1 MALRWISAAT
11 VAAAGPR
18 GSVATNASKTYEDCD
33 DDWVLAR
40 LSTSAGGAAGS
51 RRSARVH
58 SDTEA

>member
-1 MALRWISAAT
+1 
-11 VAAAGPR
+11 
-18 GSVATNASKTYEDCD
+18 VATNAGETYEDCD